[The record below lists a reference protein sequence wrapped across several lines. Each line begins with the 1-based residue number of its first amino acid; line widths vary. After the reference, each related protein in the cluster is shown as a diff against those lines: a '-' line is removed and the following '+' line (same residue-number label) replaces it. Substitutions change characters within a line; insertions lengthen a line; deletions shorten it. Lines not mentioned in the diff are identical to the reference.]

1 MHPTTSHA
9 RERIS
14 EDIQRELS
22 VIIGEVKDPRVAAA
36 MVSVIAA
43 ETSRDQRYCK
53 VHVSALGTYEEKELL
68 RGLKSA
74 AGFMRGEL
82 CRSLKLRQSPELSF
96 VLDRGIEHAARIDQL
111 LKNG

>member
-9 RERIS
+9 RERIN

-22 VIIGEVKDPRVAAA
+22 VIIGEVKDPRVSGC

-43 ETSRDQRYCK
+43 ETSKDQRYCK
-53 VHVSALGTYEEKELL
+53 VHVSAFGTFEERELL
-68 RGLKSA
+68 KGLKSA
-74 AGFMRGEL
+74 AGFLRGEL
-82 CRSLKLRQSPELSF
+82 CRRLKLRQSPELTF
-96 VLDRGIEHAARIDQL
+96 TLDRGIEHAAKIDAL